1 MNLFKDFYDLV
12 LWIINKLRP
21 PIPVY
26 IIVSRDYIK
35 VINLENGQT
44 ASEFSER
51 KFSTS
56 RLLIANTIVS
66 ENFAAELLNRVCS
79 AIQLRTRSLK
89 VVCHPL
95 DNELSNLSPVEKM
108 IFTDFVFKIG
118 GRHIRIISNE
128 KELTVS
134 ELKSKYYD

>member
-1 MNLFKDFYDLV
+1 MNLFKDFYDFGI
-12 LWIINKLRP
+12 WIIKILRT

-56 RLLIANTIVS
+56 RLLIADTIVA
-66 ENFAAELLNRVCS
+66 ENFAMVLLNRVCS
-79 AIQLRTRSLK
+79 ATQLRTRSLK

-108 IFTDFVFKIG
+108 IFTDFVVQIG

-134 ELKSKYYD
+134 ELKLKYYS

>member
-1 MNLFKDFYDLV
+1 MNLFKDFYDLG
-12 LWIINKLRP
+12 LWIIHKLRP

-44 ASEFSER
+44 ASEISER
-51 KFSTS
+51 IFSTS
-56 RLLIANTIVS
+56 RLLIADTIVA
-66 ENFAAELLNRVCS
+66 EKFAAELLNRVCS

-108 IFTDFVFKIG
+108 IFTDFVFQIG

-134 ELKSKYYD
+134 ELKSKYYA